1 LYDIDIQTLA
11 SNVASLA
18 DLKKLSFKRST
29 FMDKLKSLDKLLMS
43 ANVPNLQD
51 LNFNMTNILS
61 MLQAPQDF
69 NVALERLPQLKKLGI
84 AALSQ
89 DNEDAKKYRML
100 IRSVLKC
107 KKLKTLNVSEN
118 FLSPACFH
126 VLRDVFLR

>member
-1 LYDIDIQTLA
+1 MYDIDIQTLA

>member
-1 LYDIDIQTLA
+1 
-11 SNVASLA
+11 
-18 DLKKLSFKRST
+18 
-29 FMDKLKSLDKLLMS
+29 MDKLKSLDKLLMS

-100 IRSVLKC
+100 LRSVLKC